1 MAPFE
6 PGDAAQ
12 RSVSRRQ
19 ARARL
24 KGELSRLERD
34 IVATFDHA
42 QSSGD
47 PVLSGLRVDWF
58 LRSVPGVGPT
68 KATRILERH
77 GINPRATLGGLRTKQ
92 RAALRD
98 EVVQLAMRVQTSTRQ
113 GIVVVIAGPTAVG
126 KHTVIER
133 VRQTRP
139 DIVMSVSATTR
150 MARPGEVDGE
160 DYFFVSDDEF
170 DRLVRDGEL
179 LEWAT
184 VHGTHRYGT
193 PREPVL
199 RQKKAGKTVFL
210 EIDVQ
215 GARQIRESGIEALF
229 VFIAPPTFD
238 ALAQRLE
245 TRGTEDEAERQ
256 RRLATA
262 VEELG
267 ARSEF
272 DVVIVNDVVETAAR
286 EVVDLLEA
294 YTPRGD

>member
-42 QSSGD
+42 QSRGD

-150 MARPGEVDGE
+150 RARPGEVDGE
-160 DYFFVSDDEF
+160 DYFFVSDKEF

-184 VHGTHRYGT
+184 VHGAHRYGT

-199 RQKKAGKTVFL
+199 REKKAGKTVFL